1 MSRQTPLTEVL
12 SVALGCLSLSA
23 VPVVAAPSADAPAY
37 AVSDDTWRDAARQR
51 DIPIRLY
58 LPTDGTKAAPAIL
71 VSHGLGDSRQA
82 MAFACREWATRGFI
96 VVALQHPGS
105 DENVWRNAGPAD
117 AFTAVLRAA
126 SAEQFGERC
135 KDVKFALDELER
147 RHAGAGRLAKRIDLD
162 RLAIAGHSFG
172 SLTAQAVI
180 GQRYAPQPGLPA
192 TFKDDRIK
200 AAVLMS
206 PGIEGVKDF
215 DTAFA
220 DVRVPVFHFTGT
232 ADAVAGLGVTTPS
245 KRRVP
250 FDRMIASDQYLVIFD
265 RGDHIVFSGH
275 RPHGVNEERYEL
287 IERATAQLSAD
298 FFVAY
303 LKDEPA
309 ARAAITRDAVALGN
323 AAKFEEKSPTRALG
337 GG

>member
-1 MSRQTPLTEVL
+1 
-12 SVALGCLSLSA
+12 
-23 VPVVAAPSADAPAY
+23 
-37 AVSDDTWRDAARQR
+37 
-51 DIPIRLY
+51 
-58 LPTDGTKAAPAIL
+58 
-71 VSHGLGDSRQA
+71 
-82 MAFACREWATRGFI
+82 
-96 VVALQHPGS
+96 
-105 DENVWRNAGPAD
+105 
-117 AFTAVLRAA
+117 
-126 SAEQFGERC
+126 
-135 KDVKFALDELER
+135 LER

-309 ARAAITRDAVALGN
+309 ARAAITRDAAALGN